1 MKSTLAPE
9 ILILLT
15 FVVSS
20 PLTPSLTLS
29 GVEYNATSVHQN
41 NNTMFGPKRA
51 FQRAHYNSALDRSF
65 PWISRHLLKVS
76 PQTVSITLPSN
87 VTVAQFSFRSRPEN
101 DALDWVTKFSPTNF
115 EFIGSNN
122 CDTSTESWETIL
134 PVTGVVWTGR
144 DQEKSWVIPKEKR
157 GSYKCYGFRVHESI
171 SKEQT
176 AIQDAKLFE
185 GTVPIH

>member
-1 MKSTLAPE
+1 
-9 ILILLT
+9 
-15 FVVSS
+15 
-20 PLTPSLTLS
+20 
-29 GVEYNATSVHQN
+29 
-41 NNTMFGPKRA
+41 MFGPKRA

-185 GTVPIH
+185 GTVPIHWKFCPLLQGKVYLEIVKTSQRTIYGQAFFSRVHATL